1 MTAPLEAVP
10 SSQPYTVSTRDPQ
23 SFWGVCRLPKEP
35 LPHWTPSACREA
47 GQAAAQLYREK
58 RASGGQGTCP
68 RSQHQQVR
76 EWGRREPWRSS
87 PDQPPLVTDRRLSL
101 QQEMSDLRSCKQW
114 PAGPPGTPDLGPPG
128 QLGSRVKPSS
138 EGSLGLLPAHLGHP
152 HPKRL
157 GRSSLSHSR
166 LGRSRLGGT
175 EGTTCLIEPTTPEE
189 GRESD
194 SIHQPPKGEPRAV
207 LLSFKWPLPG
217 VVPLPRQ

>member
-1 MTAPLEAVP
+1 MDTLSLQGGRAG
-10 SSQPYTVSTRDPQ
+10 SSPTLQREKSIRRSGD
-23 SFWGVCRLPKEP
+23 LPKV
-35 LPHWTPSACREA
+35 TASA
-47 GQAAAQLYREK
+47 GQGMGEEGALAVISGPASSGYR
-58 RASGGQGTCP
+58 Q
-68 RSQHQQVR
+68 
-76 EWGRREPWRSS
+76 
-87 PDQPPLVTDRRLSL
+87 RRLSL

-194 SIHQPPKGEPRAV
+194 SIHQPPRGEPRAV